1 VLGSSAEMWSGWWL
15 VTGDGDVEVEGGEEI
30 GIGMEKERKDC
41 RYIEHGLESMRQTL
55 LLHMR

>member
-1 VLGSSAEMWSGWWL
+1 MWSGWWL